1 VRALLVIA
9 LLASAAH
16 ADGREETLRE
26 LARSLEH
33 RRTDVAP
40 CKVLLA
46 RLDAMHVLDDALIF
60 VRGRRDVRTVGD
72 ARVECVAQERAAK
85 VDAMVYLI
93 EQAVR
98 FPGAWAGQCMDA
110 WPDAIA
116 NGLPPTERI
125 DRIVSGRRGRVVLDG
140 TLEQLRVK
148 WCDNAYTPR
157 RPGE

>member
-1 VRALLVIA
+1 VKSLLVLA
-9 LLASAAH
+9 VLASAAH
-16 ADGREETLRE
+16 ADALDPTLLE
-26 LARSLEH
+26 LGRSLGH
-33 RRTDVAP
+33 HGSDVAP

-46 RLDAMHVLDDALIF
+46 RLDAMHMSDDARIF
-60 VRGRRDVRTVGD
+60 VRGRHDIRTVGD

-85 VDAMVYLI
+85 VGAMAHLI

-98 FPGAWAGQCMDA
+98 FPWAWAGKCMDA

-125 DRIVSGRRGRVVLDG
+125 DRVVSGRRGRVVLDG

-157 RPGE
+157 RRGE